1 MYRVQKYLSI
11 LGVASRRECER
22 KIKLGAV
29 RINDVIAELGS
40 NVNIGD
46 VILYDDQKY
55 FVTEKNQVIETKI
68 IMYHKPI
75 HEIVS
80 RDDPQKRP
88 SVFESLPD
96 IKGKWI
102 NIGRLD
108 FNTSGLIL
116 FTNDGDLAN
125 KMMHPSS
132 NIIRAYEVKIR
143 GSLDNKKIQSSLEGI
158 DIGNSEIGRFK
169 EIIPIN
175 IRDNKY
181 LVKLNTGKNREIR
194 RIFSHLGCYVI
205 NLKRTSYGQIN
216 LGQLKIKCHEFID
229 NERVSEFIDTY

>member
-11 LGVASRRECER
+11 LGVASRRACER
-22 KIKLGAV
+22 KIKLGLA
-29 RINDVIAELGS
+29 RINNVIAELGS
-40 NVNIGD
+40 NVNTGD
-46 VILYDDQKY
+46 VILYDDQEY
-55 FVTEKNQVIETKI
+55 FVTEKNQVIETKL
-68 IMYHKPI
+68 IMYHKPT

-125 KMMHPSS
+125 KMMQT
-132 NIIRAYEVKIR
+132 
-143 GSLDNKKIQSSLEGI
+143 GSLPE
-158 DIGNSEIGRFK
+158 
-169 EIIPIN
+169 
-175 IRDNKY
+175 
-181 LVKLNTGKNREIR
+181 
-194 RIFSHLGCYVI
+194 
-205 NLKRTSYGQIN
+205 
-216 LGQLKIKCHEFID
+216 
-229 NERVSEFIDTY
+229 